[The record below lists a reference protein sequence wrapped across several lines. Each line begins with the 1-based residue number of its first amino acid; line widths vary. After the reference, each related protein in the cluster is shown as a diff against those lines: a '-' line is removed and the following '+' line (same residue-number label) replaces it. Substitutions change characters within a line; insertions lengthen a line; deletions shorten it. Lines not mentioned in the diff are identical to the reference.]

1 MFIIHLLKMAPSDSP
16 IKDRHLREF
25 RKAFADGRVG
35 TGPEDPRRSKFFELQ
50 KVSPEEGHRICS
62 VVAEEV
68 IMDPYLIWY
77 EKLIM
82 Y

>member
-1 MFIIHLLKMAPSDSP
+1 MASLGSP

-50 KVSPEEGHRICS
+50 KVSTEEGQRICN
-62 VVAEEV
+62 VVADEV
-68 IMDPYLIWY
+68 IVSHKPL
-77 EKLIM
+77 
-82 Y
+82 